1 MRFDCD
7 RVTFD
12 FVGSALSGTS
22 TSPRTP
28 APSTPALI
36 PEAARVAE
44 LLYNNGGYV
53 MLSIVAEVA
62 GAIPRERL
70 PSIAAG
76 ETRRQ

>member
-36 PEAARVAE
+36 PDAARVAE
-44 LLYNNGGYV
+44 LLYNDV
-53 MLSIVAEVA
+53 VLSIVAEVA
-62 GAIPRERL
+62 RAIPRERL